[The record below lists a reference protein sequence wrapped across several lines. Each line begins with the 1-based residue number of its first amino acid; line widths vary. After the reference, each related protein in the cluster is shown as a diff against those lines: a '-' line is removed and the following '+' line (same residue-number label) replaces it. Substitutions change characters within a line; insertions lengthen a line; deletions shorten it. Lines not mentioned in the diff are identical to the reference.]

1 MKRTVMTDTAGAGRP
16 RLRTWFQRNGEPPR
30 KDAGTYLSVLDAG
43 PSLAEAVDV
52 VGGLPEE
59 SVLRIA
65 AGVAGALAGVHETG
79 RGHGD
84 LQPSNVLLTRDGIRL
99 TGFGGHRAV
108 AGGVPALPPGKAVG
122 PHEPSGDMVA
132 LGTLLVT
139 AYTGRRGDTGPSADS
154 GPDGDVLPV
163 RLRQV
168 VARCLTEKPG
178 ARPTPA
184 QLLETIGPL
193 TSTPRP
199 WPSAVHELITR
210 RHSAATE
217 LRFAPNELTDAPQPG
232 VSSAARPPEPTDLAP
247 ERTDLVPP
255 ERTDLVPPAPVEVP
269 PTPTPSPAAPRLR
282 LAALVVVVLATVI
295 AVALVVLTPDR
306 DSGPLTI
313 VTPTPNL
320 PSVQEPPEPT
330 RSVESET
337 PEQSPSAP
345 PQEEVT
351 DLTAPSEE
359 PPTPV
364 ETQQTRQPGA
374 IADCAGKP
382 LVEPAEL
389 LLACGDAGAGLHD
402 LTWTNW
408 GEETATATGW
418 ESEKVCQPS
427 CANGTEARSPATVT
441 VFGLTGGRYTFM
453 QVSTPQSPVSP
464 SSRYTLDEFGP
475 TLRS

>member
-1 MKRTVMTDTAGAGRP
+1 MTDTVGAGRP

-30 KDAGTYLSVLDAG
+30 KDAGPYLSVLDAG

-65 AGVAGALAGVHETG
+65 AGVAGALAGVHESG

-108 AGGVPALPPGKAVG
+108 AGCVPALPPGKAVG

-139 AYTGRRGDTGPSADS
+139 AYTGRRGDTGPCADPD
-154 GPDGDVLPV
+154 PDGGVLPV

-168 VARCLTEKPG
+168 VARCLTEEPG

-199 WPSAVHELITR
+199 WPPAVNELIAR
-210 RHSAATE
+210 RHSVATE
-217 LRFAPNELTDAPQPG
+217 LRLAPTELTQAPEPG
-232 VSSAARPPEPTDLAP
+232 VSSRTRPPEPTDLVPP
-247 ERTDLVPP
+247 EPTDLVPP

-269 PTPTPSPAAPRLR
+269 PTPTPTPAAPRLR
-282 LAALVVVVLATVI
+282 LAALMVVVLATVI

-330 RSVESET
+330 WSEESET

-374 IADCAGKP
+374 IADCAGKS
-382 LVEPAEL
+382 LVEPEEL
-389 LLACGDAGAGLHD
+389 LVACGDGGAMLD
-402 LTWTNW
+402 NLTWTNW

-418 ESEKVCQPS
+418 KWERVCNPS
-427 CANGTEARSPATVT
+427 CVNGTQARSPATVT

-464 SSRYTLDEFGP
+464 YSRYTLDEFGP

>member
-1 MKRTVMTDTAGAGRP
+1 MKRTVVSDSVGAGRP

-65 AGVAGALAGVHETG
+65 AGVAGALAGVHESG

-84 LQPSNVLLTRDGIRL
+84 LRPSNVLLTRDGVRL

-139 AYTGRRGDTGPSADS
+139 AYTGSRGATGPSADS
-154 GPDGDVLPV
+154 DPDGGVLPV

-168 VARCLTEKPG
+168 VARCLTEEPG

-184 QLLETIGPL
+184 QLLESIGPL

-199 WPSAVHELITR
+199 WPPAVNELIAR

-217 LRFAPNELTDAPQPG
+217 LRFGATELTVAPEAG
-232 VSSAARPPEPTDLAP
+232 VSSGTRPPEP
-247 ERTDLVPP
+247 TDLVPP
-255 ERTDLVPPAPVEVP
+255 ERTDLVPPAPVEVAP
-269 PTPTPSPAAPRLR
+269 APAAPRLR
-282 LAALVVVVLATVI
+282 LAALVVVVLAGVI
-295 AVALVVLTPDR
+295 AVALVVLTPGR

-330 RSVESET
+330 WSEESET

-382 LVEPAEL
+382 LVEPDEL
-389 LLACGDAGAGLHD
+389 LVACGDGGAMLD
-402 LTWTNW
+402 NLTWTNW

-418 ESEKVCQPS
+418 KWERVCTPS
-427 CANGTEARSPATVT
+427 CVNGTQARSPATVS

-464 SSRYTLDEFGP
+464 YSRYTLDEFGP
-475 TLRS
+475 TLRG